1 MAVPRYDKSAHA
13 GRGDRA
19 PPGKWP
25 RVKGPV
31 ELVRLSQLF
40 QGLWVLDL

>member
-31 ELVRLSQLF
+31 ELVRLASYF
-40 QGLWVLDL
+40 RGYGLWDL